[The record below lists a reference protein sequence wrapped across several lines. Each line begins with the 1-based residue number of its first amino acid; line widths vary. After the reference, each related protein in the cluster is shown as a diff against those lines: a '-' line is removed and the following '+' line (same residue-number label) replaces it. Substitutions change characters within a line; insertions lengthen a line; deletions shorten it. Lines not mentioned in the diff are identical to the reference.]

1 MKRLFNN
8 TLFSSIDYFVLIV
21 LNLLAT
27 PILIDNF
34 GVAGYGAFVFLSIFS
49 ISGAMSFFDLGMEG
63 SLMNYVAR
71 FEATGDNKKLQD
83 TLSVSLVYY
92 GCIGVLL
99 GVAIY
104 FSAGIIASRLIDEKA
119 VLSRESVLTS
129 ISIISVNIFL
139 QFLNLPFSAIL
150 QGLRQYVI
158 TKSISSLMTILRY
171 LLLIIAAIHYQR
183 IETAFLIIT
192 GITLITL
199 GIYIFIFAVRLP
211 QFHGLKLHFN
221 IALFRQLFNYSS
233 LLFVNRIIGLVCN
246 QTDKLLIWLY
256 LSVTSMTIYD
266 IVARPAVPLRL
277 VTGILN
283 TAIIPEVARLHQL
296 GNMAALRKLFIRLVR
311 YAYLILLPL
320 VSVLAIHMSSLLRLW
335 VGETFVPYTYMV
347 HIFLAVYLILPIPAI
362 ASTMVVG
369 LEKVKQTIWIS
380 IAYMFVKVILSFA
393 LLKTVGLAGLMAA
406 TLGAGL
412 FYFLPYLRAM
422 KKILTLH
429 YGEVLRPLAIIGAVA
444 TVTTS
449 VHLIIRIFLADQ
461 HLIMAISAIA
471 VFLLNIFINYRYLL
485 DDRERVFFAERLRAM
500 RTGGITGFSS
510 NKE

>member
-1 MKRLFNN
+1 MKKLFHN

-99 GVAIY
+99 GLAIY
-104 FSAGIIASRLIDEKA
+104 FSAGTIASRLIDEKA
-119 VLSRESVLTS
+119 ALSRESVLIS
-129 ISIISVNIFL
+129 ISIISINIFL
-139 QFLNLPFSAIL
+139 QFLSLPFSAIL
-150 QGLRQYVI
+150 QGMRRFVL
-158 TKSISSLMTILRY
+158 TKSVSSLMTILRY
-171 LLLIIAAIHYQR
+171 LLLITAAIRYQR
-183 IETAFLIIT
+183 IEVAFLIIT
-192 GITLITL
+192 AITIITL
-199 GIYIFIFAVRLP
+199 GIFIFIFVFKSP
-211 QFHGLKLHFN
+211 QFRGFKFGFN
-221 IALFRQLFNYSS
+221 TTLFRQLFNYSS
-233 LLFVNRIIGLVCN
+233 ILFINRIIGLVCN
-246 QTDKLLIWLY
+246 QADKFLIWLY
-256 LSVTSMTIYD
+256 LAVTSMTIYD
-266 IVARPAVPLRL
+266 VVARPAAPLRL
-277 VTGILN
+277 ITGILN

-296 GNMAALRKLFIRLVR
+296 GDTAALRKLFVRLAR
-311 YAYLILLPL
+311 FAYLALLPL
-320 VSVLAIHMSSLLRLW
+320 VSALAVYMSLLLRLW

-347 HIFLAVYLILPIPAI
+347 HILLAVYLILPIPAI

-393 LLKTVGLAGLMAA
+393 LLKAVGLAGLVAA
-406 TLGAGL
+406 TLGAEL
-412 FYFLPYLRAM
+412 FYFWPYLRAM

-429 YGEVLRPLAIIGAVA
+429 YGEVLRPLMVIGAVA
-444 TVTTS
+444 AVAIS
-449 VHLIIRIFLADQ
+449 AHLIIRIFFAGQYMVMAVLAV
-461 HLIMAISAIA
+461 A
-471 VFLLNIFINYRYLL
+471 VFLFNVLINYRYLL
-485 DDRERVFFAERLRAM
+485 DDHERAFFAERLRAL
-500 RTGGITGFSS
+500 RTGKIIGPSS
-510 NKE
+510 GEE